1 MEKTSGSVGSE
12 RGNILIIGSSTSALL
27 GLTWGGIQY
36 PWNSAQVLVPLIV
49 GFVGIFAWVIYEVLV
64 PVEPTIP
71 FRLLNNRTTLSGY
84 IGTAIHG
91 FVIAAA
97 LCKSRCVRSAGWALT
112 SSVGQSTC
120 LCTSRLARTLRPSG
134 AASTCCRTV
143 FRSRRSRS

>member
-97 LCKSRCVRSAGWALT
+97 LCKCRRVRHTDWALT
-112 SSVGQSTC
+112 LAGQSTC
-120 LCTSRLARTLRPSG
+120 LCTFRLARTLRPSG